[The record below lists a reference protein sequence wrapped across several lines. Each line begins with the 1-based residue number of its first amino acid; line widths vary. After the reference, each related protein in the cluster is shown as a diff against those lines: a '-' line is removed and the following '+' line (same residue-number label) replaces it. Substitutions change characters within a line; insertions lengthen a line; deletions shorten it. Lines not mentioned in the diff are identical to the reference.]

1 MGFNIYI
8 ERNIDI
14 KTVIFKSYQGNKSK
28 EQSKEL
34 FQTEE
39 DRWQLKATQDCEL
52 CFFPHKQQFWDDF
65 WNMNEL

>member
-39 DRWQLKATQDCEL
+39 DR
-52 CFFPHKQQFWDDF
+52 
-65 WNMNEL
+65 